1 MGSTLLERT
10 WVMSQV
16 VLITGCSK
24 GIGRELAQRLAQ
36 SGYSTV
42 ATARKVETIEDIPA
56 TLKLQLDVTQP
67 RSVDA
72 AVEHT
77 IERLGR
83 LDVLVNNAGYAVFGA
98 IEETSDE
105 QAQALFNTNV
115 YGVMR
120 MIRAVA
126 PQMRRQ
132 KAGRIINVSSL
143 EGIRSVP
150 AMGAYSASK
159 FAVEGLSD
167 ALRFELAPFGIQVVL
182 IEPGILK
189 TEAVGTDNADSP
201 ASMTSAN
208 SPYRNL
214 YRRLDQYYADM
225 QRNQPGPEAV
235 AQVIQQAIES
245 QKPKTRYLV
254 AIPFSGRV
262 ALHLGNAV
270 WDRGLGRIFKF
281 AP

>member
-1 MGSTLLERT
+1 
-10 WVMSQV
+10 MSQV

-24 GIGRELAQRLAQ
+24 GIGRNLAQRLAQ
-36 SGYSTV
+36 SGYTTV
-42 ATARKVETIEDIPA
+42 ATARKVETLDDLSA
-56 TLKLQLDVTQP
+56 TLRLPLDVTQP
-67 RSVDA
+67 TSVTA

-83 LDVLVNNAGYAVFGA
+83 LDVLVNNAGYAVLGA

-105 QAQALFNTNV
+105 QAQAVFDT
-115 YGVMR
+115 GVHGVLR

-126 PQMRRQ
+126 PHMRRQ

-150 AMGAYSASK
+150 AMGVYAASK

-167 ALRFELAPFGIQVVL
+167 ALRFELAPFGIQVVV
-182 IEPGILK
+182 IEPGIIK
-189 TEAVGTDNADSP
+189 AESTGTDNAYSP
-201 ASMTSAN
+201 ASLSSAN

-214 YRRLDQYYADM
+214 YRRLDQYYTAM

-235 AQVIQQAIES
+235 ARIIQQAIES
-245 QKPKTRYLV
+245 PKPKSRYIV
-254 AIPFSGRV
+254 AVPFAGRL
-262 ALHLGNAV
+262 ALRLGNAI
-270 WDRGLGRIFKF
+270 WERGLRRIFQF
-281 AP
+281 VPSEGA